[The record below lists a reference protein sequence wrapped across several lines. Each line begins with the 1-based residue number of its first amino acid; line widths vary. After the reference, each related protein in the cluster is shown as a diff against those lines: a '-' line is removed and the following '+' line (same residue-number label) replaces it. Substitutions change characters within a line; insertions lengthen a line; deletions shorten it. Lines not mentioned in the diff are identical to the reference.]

1 MLVDVHILVSM
12 AMEHAIIKPLI
23 VYIEETNITK
33 VCAMVNSQSFVL
45 QMSLLMDCF
54 QLILVSVLPLFR
66 VHWIEK
72 SPTHSPLM

>member
-1 MLVDVHILVSM
+1 MHILVSM
-12 AMEHAIIKPLI
+12 AMEHAIIKSLI

-54 QLILVSVLPLFR
+54 QLILVPVVPRFR